1 MAAHGSGKEFDPDNP
16 VVVTPLVRARTTNH
30 EICQD
35 LTRTSC
41 FLSRRPRVPT
51 LVALKNSSARRCL
64 IAMLLRAF

>member
-30 EICQD
+30 EICKD

-51 LVALKNSSARRCL
+51 LVPCSPPDDPLSFSSPPPVGR
-64 IAMLLRAF
+64 